1 MNPEL
6 HTLTATTGHDQ
17 PARNLTIPRIAA
29 LLVILAA
36 TIASLVVTP
45 SRADAWTYAFVNG
58 RAGSVSVPQVL
69 AVDDGQYTTYGP
81 YLTLRSHAGPTV
93 HRSPATSGP
102 QNVGGIYVVQQWDG
116 SRWVEVTRQSTGTY
130 RIPAGYNSVQLPRF
144 HRSPRTQRGYF
155 RVVWI
160 FGWDNADTGAGLG
173 NTVITPSVTS
183 DFHCATSARPCASSA
198 HWMRIGR
205 TYALGG
211 GW

>member
-6 HTLTATTGHDQ
+6 HTQTAATGHDQ
-17 PARNLTIPRIAA
+17 PAPKLTIPRLAA

-45 SRADAWTYAFVNG
+45 SRADAWTYAFVYG

-81 YLTLRSHAGPTV
+81 YLTLRSHGGPTV

-102 QNVGGIYVVQQWDG
+102 QNVAGIYIVQQWHG
-116 SRWVEVTRQSTGTY
+116 SSWVEITRQSTGTY
-130 RIPAGYNSVQLPRF
+130 QIPAGYNSVHLPRL
-144 HRSPRTQRGYF
+144 HRSPSSQRGYF
-155 RVVWI
+155 RIVWI
-160 FGWDNADTGAGLG
+160 FGWDDANTGAALG
-173 NTVITPSVTS
+173 HTIITPSVTS
-183 DFHCATSARPCASSA
+183 DFHCATSARACAPSS
-198 HWMRIGR
+198 HSMRIGR
-205 TYALGG
+205 PYALGG